1 MNGQTGSSNGD
12 ILNAEESRTFLSG
25 TWSVEKEH
33 NKEAKWFSDQKE
45 EMVKFEQHNVVTN
58 EDKVKKQCSKMPNWK
73 GPGHDGVQG
82 FWIKRLDKMHERI
95 AIQLN
100 EIVEGT
106 KEIPSWMTYKRT
118 VLCQKDPA
126 KRNSL
131 ENFRTITCL
140 PLMWKLLTAIISEDM
155 YCSIK
160 NKNLLPE
167 EQKDCRRKSRGTKDQ
182 LLINKTILKDCR
194 KRKTNLAVVWIDY
207 RKAYDFV
214 THIWIPECLDMLGI
228 ANSAKSFSEN
238 SIKKW
243 KLLLNSNGSDLCEVV
258 INRGIFQGD
267 SLSPLIFVIC
277 IILLSLRLRKVKSS
291 YERDREELT

>member
-1 MNGQTGSSNGD
+1 M
-12 ILNAEESRTFLSG
+12 SG

-33 NKEAKWFSDQKE
+33 NKEAKWFSDRKE

-182 LLINKTILKDCR
+182 LLINKTIHKDVG
-194 KRKTNLAVVWIDY
+194 K
-207 RKAYDFV
+207 
-214 THIWIPECLDMLGI
+214 E
-228 ANSAKSFSEN
+228 E
-238 SIKKW
+238 
-243 KLLLNSNGSDLCEVV
+243 
-258 INRGIFQGD
+258 Q
-267 SLSPLIFVIC
+267 
-277 IILLSLRLRKVKSS
+277 ILQWCG
-291 YERDREELT
+291 

>member
-1 MNGQTGSSNGD
+1 MEKTGSSNGD
-12 ILNAEESRTFLSG
+12 IPNAEESRTFWSG
-25 TWSVEKEH
+25 IWSVEKKH
-33 NKEAKWFSDQKE
+33 NKEAKWLSDLKE
-45 EMVKFEQHNVVTN
+45 EMVKLEQQNVVIN
-58 EDKVKKQCSKMPNWK
+58 EGKVKKQCSKMPNWK
-73 GPGHDGVQG
+73 APGHDGVQG

-95 AIQLN
+95 ATQLN
-100 EIVEGT
+100 EILEGT
-106 KEIPSWMTYKRT
+106 KEIPSWMTYGRT
-118 VLCQKDPA
+118 VLCQKDPV
-126 KRNSL
+126 KRNSV
-131 ENFRTITCL
+131 ENFRPITCL
-140 PLMWKLLTAIISEDM
+140 PLMWKLITGIASEDI
-155 YCSIK
+155 YCFMES
-160 NKNLLPE
+160 KNLLPKK
-167 EQKDCRRKSRGTKDQ
+167 QKGCRRKSRGTKDQ